1 MTESRFTP
9 NTFVTISDP
18 QFVQKVQAKL
28 ASLSPDRLSHAEFE
42 DLIAQKYHCELTKH
56 APDAEC
62 CYERFTFAYDH
73 YRVIVYYSLKTDCET
88 IHVDVYAQDSGSL
101 LIETA
106 QPLQAEMRL
115 LFGLTAHDLAAKTI
129 AYQAYCL
136 ALGTHFLIHYAP
148 RP

>member
-1 MTESRFTP
+1 MCIR
-9 NTFVTISDP
+9 
-18 QFVQKVQAKL
+18 
-28 ASLSPDRLSHAEFE
+28 DR
-42 DLIAQKYHCELTKH
+42 
-56 APDAEC
+56 C